1 MGFTAVLL
9 GAHSTEREL
18 GLRRESSPILGRE
31 RKEQPRPEAGG
42 VPEICSG
49 VDSSLRVAWNK
60 PENGSLDSR
69 GEGKAMSSETG
80 RGRQITEHR

>member
-49 VDSSLRVAWNK
+49 
-60 PENGSLDSR
+60 
-69 GEGKAMSSETG
+69 
-80 RGRQITEHR
+80 RQ